1 MKILLSSDS
10 IDNNGCT
17 SREPSWETDIERRTR
32 EMREREREREK
43 ERESSW
49 SYRARCAIY
58 ALNFGL
64 NWKEYYGVSV
74 SALFIFEIS

>member
-17 SREPSWETDIERRTR
+17 SRE
-32 EMREREREREK
+32 REREREREK